1 MIKGFAEYFGIS
13 RKSAENIV
21 EAGFVI
27 VQNEHGLNYSNMD
40 SMNPYVTPSYSVV
53 APVATTR
60 MTNTVHSREIDVTSK
75 IIGLV
80 RLMELDASTKLK
92 K

>member
-1 MIKGFAEYFGIS
+1 
-13 RKSAENIV
+13 
-21 EAGFVI
+21 
-27 VQNEHGLNYSNMD
+27 MD